1 MSDSG
6 NPGRP
11 SQKRAQPKKAGGI
24 RLSKEER
31 KALLA
36 RLERQSSRTVPPE
49 RVLQRGEQA
58 LKAGQLDQARRILKQ
73 LEASAPGLSG
83 LDHFRLQT
91 EAAEREIK
99 RQSNLR
105 TTEEMLTRYI
115 QQRKKPLAELALETL
130 VELAPNHPRRADYET
145 WVADLDQELV
155 LERKIQQQLDDGH
168 AALRRD
174 DLATA
179 EKHLGALHKL
189 APDSRATEQ
198 LAADV
203 AAAAQGQALS
213 AGIERAKQ
221 KLEELLAAGR
231 LDEAELQMAQ
241 LSRMDVPKVTIDFLR
256 KRLEDGR
263 RQLRD
268 RAEAEKL
275 VSDFDRHLAA
285 HDWPN
290 AREVAQ
296 HFGQRFPASTRA
308 AELFER
314 VNDQE
319 AVERRQQSIDEGLAA
334 VERFIGF
341 GDRHNAEL
349 ALKLLASLDLEPE
362 QLAQLQARVE
372 RLP

>member
-11 SQKRAQPKKAGGI
+11 SQKHAQPAKASGI
-24 RLSKEER
+24 RLTKEER

-36 RLERQSSRTVPPE
+36 QLERQSSRTVPPE

-83 LDHFRLQT
+83 LDHFRRQT
-91 EAAEREIK
+91 EAAEREVK

-115 QQRKKPLAELALETL
+115 QQRKKPLAELALDTL
-130 VELAPNHPRRADYET
+130 VELAPNHPRRSDYET

-155 LERKIQQQLDDGH
+155 LERKIQQQLDDGR
-168 AALRRD
+168 AALRQD
-174 DLATA
+174 NLATA

-189 APDSRATEQ
+189 DPDSAATEQ
-198 LAADV
+198 LAADI

-231 LDEAELQMAQ
+231 LDEAEQQMAQ
-241 LSRMDVPKVTIDFLR
+241 LGRMDVPKVTIDFLR

-268 RAEAEKL
+268 RAEADEL

-296 HFGQRFPASTRA
+296 RFGQRFPASTRA
-308 AELFER
+308 AELFKR
-314 VNDQE
+314 VNDLE

-349 ALKLLASLDLEPE
+349 ALKLLANLDLEPE
-362 QLAQLQARVE
+362 QLARLQARVE